1 LIQFETSPI
10 RLSRVIVIS
19 VLLAA
24 TSIAFSQGRGAQTLR
39 TVTGHVINRADQPLH
54 GAVVYLKNTK
64 TLAIKTYI
72 SENDGSYRF
81 SALSPNV
88 DYELYADYQG
98 AHSDTKTLS
107 AFDNRKQV
115 EVTLR
120 IHSK

>member
-1 LIQFETSPI
+1 LIQSETSPI
-10 RLSRVIVIS
+10 RLSRVIAIS

-120 IHSK
+120 IRAK

>member
-1 LIQFETSPI
+1 M
-10 RLSRVIVIS
+10 RLRQGVITVAAFF
-19 VLLAA
+19 VATGLLFA
-24 TSIAFSQGRGAQTLR
+24 QGRGAQGVRTLS
-39 TVTGHVINRADQPLH
+39 GHVVNSANQSLH

-72 SENDGSYRF
+72 SEPDGSYRF

-88 DYELYADYQG
+88 DYEIYADYQG

-115 EVTLR
+115 EITLR
-120 IHSK
+120 IRGK